1 MLAMARKHLQPSPLR
16 TWRLRVIGWLWALNG
31 AFAFHR
37 RGVGPYLLLRSHFVF
52 YDYSEPVIF
61 FLIDYLSVMVM
72 LVLIGYYFIQGLK
85 RSARLGHGLCRV
97 VGNNFFKRR

>member
-1 MLAMARKHLQPSPLR
+1 MSLHLGLHWSMMLAMARKHLQPSPLR

-52 YDYSEPVIF
+52 CDYSEPVIF
-61 FLIDYLSVMVM
+61 FLIDYLSVMA
-72 LVLIGYYFIQGLK
+72 LFTLIGYYLSCLLHQRQK
-85 RSARLGHGLCRV
+85 RL
-97 VGNNFFKRR
+97 